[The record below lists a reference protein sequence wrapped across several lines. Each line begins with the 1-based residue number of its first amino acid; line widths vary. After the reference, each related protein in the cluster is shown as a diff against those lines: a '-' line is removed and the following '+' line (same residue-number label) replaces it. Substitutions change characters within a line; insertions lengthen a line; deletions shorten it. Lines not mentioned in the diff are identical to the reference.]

1 MKSALIVL
9 WILIGFKTVAQ
20 TSEQAQW
27 RYVNLHTSLFNL
39 SKYGPASYFDERN
52 ISLTPNE
59 IFERQIQSG
68 QIKPDTVAKKINV
81 KIWIEDDSTIMGT
94 LNNGTS
100 KPLLLRLN
108 SGFYVDFVTEI
119 KYQKKW
125 RTFQVNR
132 PLECGMSMGLGKLLA
147 HHYCDLSMVRK
158 TFGDYK
164 LPFRLK
170 IFIDGRA
177 IISNTI
183 MISCDR
189 QQLLLTQK
197 RILQYTI

>member
-1 MKSALIVL
+1 MKPALLVL
-9 WILIGFKTVAQ
+9 WLLLSFKTVAQ
-20 TSEQAQW
+20 ISEREAW
-27 RYVNLHTSLFNL
+27 RYVNLHTSLFNFSTL
-39 SKYGPASYFDERN
+39 GPVIYFDERN

-59 IFERQIQSG
+59 IFERQIKSG
-68 QIKPDTVAKKINV
+68 QIKPDTLAKNISL
-81 KIWIEDDSTIMGT
+81 KIWIEDDSTIMGK
-94 LNNGTS
+94 LSNGTS
-100 KPLLLRLN
+100 KPFLLRLN
-108 SGFYVDFVTEI
+108 SGYHTDFVTEV

-132 PLECGMSMGLGKLLA
+132 PFECGMGMGLGKLLA
-147 HHYCDLSMVRK
+147 HHYCDITMDRK

-170 IFIDGRA
+170 IFINGRT

-189 QQLLLTQK
+189 QQLLQIK
-197 RILQYTI
+197 RKIPGYTI